1 MPHRAKARSKP
12 RQSKIERLLIAVLE
26 QRADY
31 HHETLLAL
39 RLIAK
44 NIHAIN
50 DTLPSLVH
58 AVHLHHGLPI
68 ELPEREED

>member
-12 RQSKIERLLIAVLE
+12 RQSKIERLILAVIE
-26 QRADY
+26 QRDDY
-31 HHETLLAL
+31 HHEILLAL

-50 DTLPSLVH
+50 DTLPALLH
-58 AVHLHHGLPI
+58 ARQVDNPD
-68 ELPEREED
+68 EE